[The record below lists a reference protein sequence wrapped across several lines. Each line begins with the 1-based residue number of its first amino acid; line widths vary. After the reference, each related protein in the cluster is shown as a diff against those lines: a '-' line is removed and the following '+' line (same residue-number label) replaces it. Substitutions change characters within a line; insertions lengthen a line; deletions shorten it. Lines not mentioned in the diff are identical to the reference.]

1 MTDFDRSPITANP
14 ARPAA
19 AGIPPADST
28 PTAKQR
34 RRWLRFLILLA
45 AVAGLWWA
53 HGPVLRSVGGLLVSD
68 EPVGQYQY
76 VGLCGR
82 DSGPD
87 GDRAY
92 DAAAALFRQHPSCHI
107 LVIQTAAL
115 RLVETGIL
123 ASLATLSRRELAA
136 RGVPAHTLVATS
148 RDGGDDWATARAL
161 RVWLSDHPTDSIV
174 LLCARFRSAYLRHAL
189 SAVLDSSQ
197 AARVRLHALRDRRCD
212 ETDWWKSRTGYKAF
226 GMECL
231 RHLHTWCVGGG
242 HPMPPLQSADDYERS
257 FRLTLSEA
265 TR

>member
-45 AVAGLWWA
+45 AVAGLWSA

-174 LLCARFRSAYLRHAL
+174 LLCARFEALTSATRSVRCSIRRKRRGCGCTP
-189 SAVLDSSQ
+189 SATGDATKPIGGRAVPGTKPL
-197 AARVRLHALRDRRCD
+197 AWNACD
-212 ETDWWKSRTGYKAF
+212 IFIPG
-226 GMECL
+226 
-231 RHLHTWCVGGG
+231 V
-242 HPMPPLQSADDYERS
+242 SA
-257 FRLTLSEA
+257 EA
-265 TR
+265 TRCPLCKAPMTMNAASA